1 MSIDFRQ
8 KLRLVQIVTGCAT
21 QKEMYARF
29 KALNP
34 QTGYDPQRA
43 YKWLQGRSS
52 PRDAGIYEDIARL
65 LDLPATGEAVRTCS
79 FAEFRA
85 MIEAR
90 RGALAEEPVQATA
103 LGPAGWTVQPAP
115 PPAPS
120 PTTRP
125 PAYLAGRYLAISRAW
140 APSRRGW
147 LVVGILT
154 ISPDTGTGMTLRY
167 EENLPDGL
175 LVMTGA
181 LQRIGR
187 NVLALA
193 INAEDEMF
201 ISFSLQIPPAPALA
215 LFGIFNGAASHDLDM
230 RPTASR
236 ILCLRADPVTP
247 EALMEL
253 SGYIPNEP
261 EIVRQTLLAIGISGT
276 RVAPLSDKL
285 RDYLNADGGLVDTP
299 SSLIAP
305 LIEGLYDMPRTE

>member
-1 MSIDFRQ
+1 
-8 KLRLVQIVTGCAT
+8 
-21 QKEMYARF
+21 MYARF

-65 LDLPATGEAVRTCS
+65 LDLPVTGEAVRNCS

-85 MIEAR
+85 MIEPR
-90 RGALAEEPVQATA
+90 RGALAEELGQATA
-103 LGPAGWTVQPAP
+103 LVPASRTIQPASLIP
-115 PPAPS
+115 APAPS
-120 PTTRP
+120 STTRP
-125 PAYLAGRYLAISRAW
+125 PAYLAGRYLAISQAW

-147 LVVGILT
+147 LLVGILT
-154 ISPDTGTGMTLRY
+154 ITPDTGTGMAMRY

-236 ILCLRADPVTP
+236 ILCLRADPVAP
-247 EALMEL
+247 KALMGL
-253 SGYIPNEP
+253 SRYIPDEP
-261 EIVRQTLLAIGISGT
+261 EILCQTLLAIGISGS
-276 RVAPLSDKL
+276 RVVQLSEKL
-285 RDYLNADGGLVDTP
+285 RDYLNADGGLIDTP
-299 SSLIAP
+299 LSLIAP
-305 LIEGLYDMPRTE
+305 LIEKLYDMPRTE